1 MDRTIVFGTI
11 NGGSI
16 PSGCTKLFHMKHNLD
31 INKIPGYVT
40 RVTET
45 LEKGG
50 FEAYL
55 VGGCVRDLVI
65 GRIPKDWDVTTNATP
80 EQIIELFQKTVYENN
95 FGTVAVVFEDNG
107 EVSQESVSH
116 ETSSSTNFSLPTTNR
131 IVEVTPYRLES
142 AYSDK
147 RHPDTVQFAQTLADD
162 LKRRDF
168 TVNALAMD
176 SKGQIM
182 DMFDGLKDIKDK
194 VIRTV
199 GEPADRFNEDALRM
213 LRAIRFSC
221 QLNFA
226 VSYETLDAILKN
238 SSNIK
243 LISNERIRDEFIKIV
258 DSPNPAIGIG
268 FLEKTG
274 LLEHIIPELREGID
288 CEQGGA
294 HIFDV
299 FTHLVQA
306 CQHAADKNFA
316 FHVKLAALFH
326 DIGKPRTKRQ
336 PPLVLGKPPLKPTF
350 YGHEVIGAR
359 MAQKIMDRLKFP
371 KADTDL
377 VVKLVRYHMFFSDT
391 EQITLSAVRRIIANV
406 APENIWLLM
415 NIRECD
421 RVGMKKKEAPYR
433 LRKYHA
439 MIEECLRDPISVGQ
453 LKIDGNYMI
462 KDMGM
467 KPGPR
472 MGWIL
477 HALLEEVLE
486 DPEKNTLEGLT
497 EKVKELDQLSDIEL
511 RSMGEKAKQSKEQ
524 ADDAEIEKLHK
535 KHGVK

>member
-1 MDRTIVFGTI
+1 
-11 NGGSI
+11 
-16 PSGCTKLFHMKHNLD
+16 MKHNLQP
-31 INKIPGYVT
+31 NTHKLIPGYVT
-40 RVTET
+40 RVIET

-80 EQIIELFQKTVYENN
+80 EQIQGLFPKTVYENN

-107 EVSQESVSH
+107 EVSRQEVGGQAHGSVSH
-116 ETSSSTNFSLPTTNR
+116 ETTYPLGFKLQVSSF
-131 IVEVTPYRLES
+131 IVEITPYRLES

-147 RHPDTVQFAQTLADD
+147 RHPDAVQFAQTLADD
-162 LKRRDF
+162 IKRRDF

-176 SKGQIM
+176 SKGHIT

-221 QLNFA
+221 QLGFV

-258 DSPNPAIGIG
+258 DSPNPAIGVG

-274 LLEHIIPELREGID
+274 LLEYIIPELREGID

-299 FTHLVQA
+299 FTHLIQA

-326 DIGKPRTKRQ
+326 DIGKPRTRRPGQK
-336 PPLVLGKPPLKPTF
+336 KEYTF

-406 APENIWLLM
+406 GPENIWLLM

-439 MIEECLRDPISVGQ
+439 MIEECLRDPISVSQ

-462 KDMGM
+462 EDMGM

-486 DPEKNTLEGLT
+486 DPEKNTLECLIG
-497 EKVKELDQLSDIEL
+497 KVKELNQLSDIEL
-511 RSMGEKAKQSKEQ
+511 RSLGEKARETKEQ
-524 ADDAEIEKLHK
+524 LDEEEIIKLHA
-535 KHGVK
+535 KHGIRK